1 MSIHDN
7 LLNPR
12 RRSPL
17 LLPIAAIAL
26 LGVVGGAF
34 ALGRFSAHGPS
45 PEPSAV
51 AQADAAD
58 ADHAAAPVAEE
69 AAAEPTPSEVPMGEV
84 LPGTEGLRRVRVEI
98 QGSLSASV
106 NRAIGPEVGD
116 PLALV
121 ASRILIWWLD
131 PSRDL
136 RPGDTL
142 EVLYS
147 LPHGEEPVVH
157 GLHFHS
163 SKLAKAMRAYRWH
176 APGAPFPR
184 IYDGEG
190 NEVEQRLKDSPIDS
204 YEQITSLLKDGRRH
218 KGVDFKGPVGTPVTM
233 PWAGVVKR
241 KNWNMRVN
249 GGSLE
254 VEDAK
259 GRKIVFLHL
268 DSVEKALVPGSRVRK
283 GQLVAHSGNTGRSTA
298 PHLHYQVTAANGK
311 VLDPF
316 DLHDT
321 WRLALPPSDLA
332 DFRVRV
338 AELDQLLEM
347 GAPIA
352 AAADAME

>member
-17 LLPIAAIAL
+17 LLPIVVIAL
-26 LGVVGGAF
+26 LGLVGGAF
-34 ALGRFSAHGPS
+34 ALGRFSANNPSEEGPA
-45 PEPSAV
+45 ELV
-51 AQADAAD
+51 DGQAAEDAAL
-58 ADHAAAPVAEE
+58 
-69 AAAEPTPSEVPMGEV
+69 AAEPEPAEPAPVEVAMGDI
-84 LPGTEGLRRVRVEI
+84 LPGTDGLRRVRVEI
-98 QGSLSASV
+98 QGSLSASI
-106 NRAIGPEVGD
+106 NRAIGSEVGD

-121 ASRILIWWLD
+121 TSRVLIWWLD

-142 EVLYS
+142 EVLYG
-147 LPHGEEPVVH
+147 LPRGEEPVVH
-157 GLHFHS
+157 GVHFHS
-163 SKLAKAMRAYRWH
+163 SKLSKAMRAYRWH

-184 IYDGEG
+184 IYDADG
-190 NEVEQRLKDSPIDS
+190 NEIEQRLKDSPIDS

-218 KGVDFKGPVGTPVTM
+218 KGVDFKAPVGAPVTM
-233 PWAGVVKR
+233 PFAGVVKR

-254 VEDAK
+254 VEDSR

-268 DSVEKALVPGSRVRK
+268 DSVEKSLTPGSRVRK

-321 WRLALPPSDLA
+321 WRLSLPATDLA
-332 DFRVRV
+332 DFQGRV
-338 AELDQLLEM
+338 AEMDAILD
-347 GAPIA
+347 GGPAVA
-352 AAADAME
+352 AAAE

>member
-17 LLPIAAIAL
+17 LLPIVVIAL
-26 LGVVGGAF
+26 LGLVGGAF
-34 ALGRFSAHGPS
+34 ALGRFSARDPS
-45 PEPSAV
+45 QEETATAPQPTEATEEGAVDEPATPPAPTEV
-51 AQADAAD
+51 A
-58 ADHAAAPVAEE
+58 
-69 AAAEPTPSEVPMGEV
+69 MGEI
-84 LPGTEGLRRVRVEI
+84 LPGTDGLRRVRVEI
-98 QGSLSASV
+98 QGSLSASI
-106 NRAIGPEVGD
+106 NRAIGSEVGD

-121 ASRILIWWLD
+121 SSRVLIWWLD

-147 LPHGEEPVVH
+147 LPSGEEPLVH

-163 SKLAKAMRAYRWH
+163 SKLGKAMRAYRWH
-176 APGAPFPR
+176 APGAPFAR
-184 IYDGEG
+184 IYDVEG
-190 NEVEQRLKDSPIDS
+190 NEIEQRLKDSPIDT

-218 KGVDFKGPVGTPVTM
+218 KGVDFKAPVGTPVTM

-268 DSVEKALVPGSRVRK
+268 DSVEKSLVAGSRVRK

-298 PHLHYQVTAANGK
+298 PHLHYQVTAANGR

-321 WRLALPPSDLA
+321 WRLALPASDVVE
-332 DFRVRV
+332 FRGRV
-338 AELDQLLEM
+338 AEIDRLLDE
-347 GAPIA
+347 GATVA
-352 AAADAME
+352 AAAE